1 MIVHRIEPTDAIRP
15 FLSDLRLPKGFNG
28 KINSNRFIEFF
39 HKNGFRDVDAETCK
53 RFQDVYNTIAGAR
66 LSVALAQKKEFPEIV
81 QPDEWG
87 YNWIRSRYVTDAI
100 LLYEATFD
108 LLLQI
113 PWIYFQVYK
122 LNDDKLEL
130 GKDLDVI
137 LRSCRLR
144 KKVIY
149 DKNGNVCNIKF
160 GLKDKIA
167 PDLYS
172 LINTFHKKDNVII
185 SKLANYIKHKQCIS
199 FKELKLQNNFVVLG
213 NNYNSVSSLEEYPLD
228 SIIAIL
234 KKHHMKLVELGEN
247 LQKFFP
253 Y

>member
-130 GKDLDVI
+130 GKDLAI
-137 LRSCRLR
+137 
-144 KKVIY
+144 I
-149 DKNGNVCNIKF
+149 
-160 GLKDKIA
+160 LKDCHLHKRKVFDKLQQKQVIKVGLEENI
-167 PDLYS
+167 PPNLYS
-172 LINTFHKKDNVII
+172 ILNYFNNKGNRII

-199 FKELKLQNNFVVLG
+199 FKELKLQNNFVILG
-213 NNYNSVSSLEEYPLD
+213 KNYNSESSLVEYSLD
-228 SIIAIL
+228 EIITIL
-234 KKHHMKLVELGEN
+234 KKHHVKLIELCES